1 MNLDENSSQKIQVQK
16 IKVYVPRDSTALSI
30 GANRTAKAIAL
41 EAQKR
46 GIEIELI
53 RNGSRGLF
61 WLEPLIEVA
70 TINGRVAFAPVQP
83 NDVAGLFD
91 ADFLNA
97 DSDSAKAHPLNLGL
111 TEELSWL
118 KKQQRLTFA
127 RVGIT
132 DPVSLG
138 DYLAHDGYKGLAN
151 ALNLT
156 PAEIV
161 KTVTD
166 SGLRGRGGA
175 AFPTGIKWN
184 TVLGAGEKGCQKYIV
199 CNADEGDSGT
209 YSDRMIMEDDPFVLI
224 EGMTIAGIAVGAN
237 QGFIY
242 LRSEYPHALHILN
255 EAIAKAQAAGYLGD
269 NICGS
274 TQSFKLEVR
283 RAAGAYVCGEE
294 TSLLESLEGKRGL
307 VRFKPPLPAIEG
319 LFGQPT
325 VVNNVISLATI
336 PIILDKGAQYYADY
350 GMGRSRGTL
359 PIQLAGNIKQAG
371 LVELAFGATLRELL
385 YDFGGGSYTGRP
397 IKAVQVGGP
406 LGAFLPESQW
416 DTPLDYEEFS
426 KIWAVLG
433 HGGIVAFDDTV
444 DMAKM
449 ARYAFEFCA
458 IESCGK
464 CTPCRIGAV
473 RGVEVIDKII
483 NGTEVEKNIKLVRDL
498 SDTMLNGS
506 LCALGG
512 MTPYPVLSAM
522 NHFASDFEPKPK
534 SVIKK
539 IIDIVVA

>member
-1 MNLDENSSQKIQVQK
+1 M
-16 IKVYVPRDSTALSI
+16 IKVYVPRDSTALSL
-30 GANRTAKAIAL
+30 GAERTAKAIAA
-41 EAQKR
+41 EAAKR
-46 GIEIELI
+46 GVEIELI

-61 WLEPLIEVA
+61 WLEPFVEVA
-70 TINGRVAFAPVQP
+70 TSKGRIAFAPVQP
-83 NDVAGLFD
+83 KDVASLYD
-91 ADFLNA
+91 ADFLNGG
-97 DSDSAKAHPLNLGL
+97 SHPLNLGL
-111 TEELSWL
+111 TEEIEWL

-127 RVGIT
+127 RVGTT
-132 DPVSLG
+132 DPVSLD

-151 ALNLT
+151 ALKLT
-156 PAEIV
+156 PEEIV
-161 KTVTD
+161 KSVTD

-184 TVLGAGEKGCQKYIV
+184 TVLGAGAVGVQKYIV

-224 EGMTIAGIAVGAN
+224 EGMTIAGIAVGAT
-237 QGFIY
+237 QGYIY
-242 LRSEYPHALHILN
+242 LRSEYPHALKVLS
-255 EAIAKAQAAGYLGD
+255 ETIAKAEAAGYLGD
-269 NICGS
+269 KICGS
-274 TQSFKLEVR
+274 THTFKLEVR
-283 RAAGAYVCGEE
+283 RAAGAYICGEE
-294 TSLLESLEGKRGL
+294 TSLLESLEGKRGQ

-319 LFGQPT
+319 LFGKPT

-359 PIQLAGNIKQAG
+359 PIQLAGNIKQTG

-385 YDFGGGSYTGRP
+385 YDFGGGSATGKP
-397 IKAVQVGGP
+397 IRAVQVGGP
-406 LGAFLPESQW
+406 LGAYLPESQF

-444 DMAKM
+444 DMSKM

-464 CTPCRIGAV
+464 CTPCRIGST

-483 NGTEVEKNIKLVRDL
+483 ANKNNLKEHAKQVQLVRDL
-498 SDTMLNGS
+498 SDTMFNGS

-522 NHFASDFEPKPK
+522 NHFGEDFGLEVKGLE
-534 SVIKK
+534 VKK
-539 IIDIVVA
+539 VAA